1 MGNSLKCVLY
11 ALVLNAAGCSADS
24 LQRTGYETL
33 QNIEEQRCQKDL
45 SAECAPRESFNGY
58 QREKQELQKAD

>member
-1 MGNSLKCVLY
+1 MRNRVLY
-11 ALVLNAAGCSADS
+11 LLVAGLLISAGCSNQS

-45 SAECAPRESFNGY
+45 SAECPQRDSFDAY
-58 QREKQELQKAD
+58 QRDRQGLQQAD

>member
-1 MGNSLKCVLY
+1 MSNSLKCVLY
-11 ALVLNAAGCSADS
+11 ALVLSAAGCSAES

-45 SAECAPRESFNGY
+45 SAECPQRDSFDAY
-58 QREKQELQKAD
+58 QRDRQGLQQAD

>member
-1 MGNSLKCVLY
+1 
-11 ALVLNAAGCSADS
+11 

-45 SAECAPRESFNGY
+45 SSDCAPRESFDAY
-58 QREKQELQKAD
+58 RRERHELQQAD

>member
-1 MGNSLKCVLY
+1 MCNSLRWLSY

-45 SAECAPRESFNGY
+45 SAECAPRESFDAY